1 MNNMKTLIKKDFL
14 FSIKWLPVFLII
26 SAALPIYGA
35 SFAEANMFSL
45 PITALSSAVVIAVL
59 LYLSAICHLEDN
71 PETEGLLGSLPLARK
86 SRVLARYAACLALIA
101 ASLVIAV
108 SAFAIAGGE
117 MTAADVLWTAAIAVI
132 HYAIFLYV
140 FFKSGLQVAQYVPC
154 ALILGVVIAFKTDFI
169 MELAMPAGLEYAAFV
184 AAVAVFLFS
193 AKTCAEE

>member
-1 MNNMKTLIKKDFL
+1 MNNLKALIKKDFL
-14 FSIKWLPVFLII
+14 FSIRWLPVFLMI
-26 SAALPIYGA
+26 SVALPVYGG

-45 PITALSSAVVIAVL
+45 PIAALSSAVVIAVL
-59 LYLSAICHLEDN
+59 LYLSAICHLEAN
-71 PETEGLLGSLPLARK
+71 PETEGLLGSLPLTKK
-86 SRVLARYAACLALIA
+86 SRVFARYAACLALIA

-108 SAFAIAGGE
+108 SAFAIAGSG

-140 FFKSGLQVAQYVPC
+140 FFKMGLQTAQYVPC
-154 ALILGVVIAFKTDFI
+154 ALILGAVIAFKTDFV

-184 AAVAVFLFS
+184 VAIVVFLFS